1 MNDLHC
7 MIHESVRNV
16 AVNLSV
22 VAAKQMETQ
31 AATGGEPRAKE
42 KPVAFGH
49 PDGRM
54 QYSC

>member
-1 MNDLHC
+1 

-16 AVNLSV
+16 VVNLLV
-22 VAAKQMETQ
+22 IAAKQMVTQ
-31 AATGGEPRAKE
+31 VAIGGEPRAKE